1 MDDLDWLHV
10 LVLMILSGFISCL
23 LMIGLQRV
31 SGARRSARL
40 TTACAELRVS
50 PDGSIE
56 ANDEARA
63 LLGMSAEG
71 GVDPDAVQ
79 ACIAKGKE
87 SFRSGLE
94 QLLADGAEYRT
105 LIETTEG
112 RVLQATG
119 AVFGVDVSVVLSD
132 QTDLRSRLTAAETRA
147 EEAQQELEFRRSAQ
161 KAAGIRLWRE
171 GEEESVSLDAEM
183 MAALRP
189 AIDTLRSDSGGGGRR
204 HVTVD
209 LDDGVTALELI
220 EAEKGCFVAL
230 DASRARAAERS
241 MTRFVDMISET
252 FAHLKVGLMIFDA
265 DRRLTM
271 FNPVIVRLCNEDS
284 LWLARQPSLRDI
296 LDRMRRARSLPE
308 PADYAAWRTRL
319 LNRVGAGLREPYEE
333 TWYLPDGRTLKAI
346 FRPHTAG
353 GLAMVIEDETEAL
366 ALRRTNA
373 VERAATEVAA
383 DMLDEGVLILS
394 PDGRVRKANS
404 AFRRLWQ
411 VDERRLSVG
420 HNVDQVIS
428 LCVELSGPHRFWEEM
443 KSSVSGAGGGKR
455 AGADAIALS
464 DGRRVSAR
472 VSPMPDGAI
481 MAVFIDVTASE
492 LVAVAMK
499 ERNDALVQAE
509 EMRSALVDQI
519 SHQMRTPLN
528 SIFGFSQLL
537 DGGKVGPL
545 TTTQADYVR
554 GIVASSSELLVA
566 IDAMS
571 DLISVGADAPREPS
585 VGFDPAAALQEICG
599 LVERRMERRGD
610 IVVDATEA
618 PAWIVGHRVR
628 FRQIIFNMAS
638 DALSKAPE
646 GCGVVFSIRAEGWD
660 IILECRHEAM
670 MEMEEQGLALSLVH
684 RFTRL
689 NGGEVRV
696 GREADGRRLL
706 LCRLT
711 AAIVEGQGLNR
722 PLP

>member
-1 MDDLDWLHV
+1 MLDV
-10 LVLMILSGFISCL
+10 
-23 LMIGLQRV
+23 
-31 SGARRSARL
+31 
-40 TTACAELRVS
+40 
-50 PDGSIE
+50 
-56 ANDEARA
+56 
-63 LLGMSAEG
+63 
-71 GVDPDAVQ
+71 
-79 ACIAKGKE
+79 
-87 SFRSGLE
+87 
-94 QLLADGAEYRT
+94 
-105 LIETTEG
+105 
-112 RVLQATG
+112 TG
-119 AVFGVDVSVVLSD
+119 AVSGVDVSVILSD
-132 QTDLRSRLTAAETRA
+132 QTDLRARLTEAEARV
-147 EEAQQELEFRRSAQ
+147 EAVQQELEFRRSAQ

-171 GEEESVSLDAEM
+171 GEEESAGLDGHLKTAI
-183 MAALRP
+183 AP
-189 AIDTLRSDSGGGGRR
+189 AVATLRSEPSGGEGHRI
-204 HVTVD
+204 TVD
-209 LDDGVTALELI
+209 LDDGTSALELI
-220 EAEKGCFVAL
+220 EAEKGCYVAL

-241 MTRFVDMISET
+241 MTLFVDMISET

-284 LWLARQPSLRDI
+284 LWLAQRPSLRDI

-308 PADYAAWRTRL
+308 PADFAAWRTRL

-420 HNVDQVIS
+420 HNVDKVIGC
-428 LCVELSGPHRFWEEM
+428 CVELSGPHRFWEEM
-443 KSSVSGAGGGKR
+443 KASVSGGGGGRR

-464 DGRRVSAR
+464 DGRRISAR

-545 TTTQADYVR
+545 STTQAEYVR

-571 DLISVGADAPREPS
+571 DLISVGADAPQEPS
-585 VGFDPAAALQEICG
+585 VGFNPAAALQEICG

-660 IILECRHEAM
+660 IILECRHEATA
-670 MEMEEQGLALSLVH
+670 EMEEQGLALSLVH

>member
-1 MDDLDWLHV
+1 
-10 LVLMILSGFISCL
+10 
-23 LMIGLQRV
+23 
-31 SGARRSARL
+31 
-40 TTACAELRVS
+40 
-50 PDGSIE
+50 
-56 ANDEARA
+56 
-63 LLGMSAEG
+63 
-71 GVDPDAVQ
+71 
-79 ACIAKGKE
+79 
-87 SFRSGLE
+87 
-94 QLLADGAEYRT
+94 
-105 LIETTEG
+105 
-112 RVLQATG
+112 
-119 AVFGVDVSVVLSD
+119 
-132 QTDLRSRLTAAETRA
+132 
-147 EEAQQELEFRRSAQ
+147 
-161 KAAGIRLWRE
+161 
-171 GEEESVSLDAEM
+171 
-183 MAALRP
+183 
-189 AIDTLRSDSGGGGRR
+189 
-204 HVTVD
+204 
-209 LDDGVTALELI
+209 
-220 EAEKGCFVAL
+220 
-230 DASRARAAERS
+230 
-241 MTRFVDMISET
+241 
-252 FAHLKVGLMIFDA
+252 
-265 DRRLTM
+265 
-271 FNPVIVRLCNEDS
+271 
-284 LWLARQPSLRDI
+284 
-296 LDRMRRARSLPE
+296 
-308 PADYAAWRTRL
+308 
-319 LNRVGAGLREPYEE
+319 
-333 TWYLPDGRTLKAI
+333 
-346 FRPHTAG
+346 
-353 GLAMVIEDETEAL
+353 
-366 ALRRTNA
+366 
-373 VERAATEVAA
+373 
-383 DMLDEGVLILS
+383 
-394 PDGRVRKANS
+394 
-404 AFRRLWQ
+404 
-411 VDERRLSVG
+411 
-420 HNVDQVIS
+420 
-428 LCVELSGPHRFWEEM
+428 
-443 KSSVSGAGGGKR
+443 
-455 AGADAIALS
+455 
-464 DGRRVSAR
+464 
-472 VSPMPDGAI
+472 MPDGAI